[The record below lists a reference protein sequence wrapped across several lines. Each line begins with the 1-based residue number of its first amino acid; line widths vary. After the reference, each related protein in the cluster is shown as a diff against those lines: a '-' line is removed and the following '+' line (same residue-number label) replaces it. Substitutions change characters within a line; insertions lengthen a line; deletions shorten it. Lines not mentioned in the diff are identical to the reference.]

1 MEGMIMVSP
10 LRHFN
15 KDPNGLGRPAGLY
28 YHRGN
33 GYFSAFSYDRDENR
47 RSKGYDI
54 DHIGFDVKKGTPSKL
69 FPMVSD
75 GQLSK
80 SYQYLYKFDAS
91 KSKGRTTGVIGK
103 RKV

>member
-1 MEGMIMVSP
+1 MVSP

-33 GYFSAFSYDRDENR
+33 GYFSAFSYDRDEHTK
-47 RSKGYDI
+47 SKGFDI
-54 DHIGFDVKKGTPSKL
+54 HKIGIDSTGRQAKY
-69 FPMVSD
+69 FPQVSD
-75 GQLSK
+75 GILSK
-80 SYQYLYKFDAS
+80 SYQYLYKFDPV
-91 KSKGRTTGVIGK
+91 KSKGRNTGVIGK